1 MTEELNQIQE
11 VEKDFDY
18 VTFDELEQ
26 DVETVE
32 EPTQPEEQ
40 KVLDT
45 ILDLSKEPVQYNK
58 KDKFLTKDEAKTYI
72 QKGMNYD
79 KVFEKAKKADELE
92 KQLNAFRTQLAE
104 LGDTDDEKLLH
115 IEASQRDMDVDELRI
130 EKQKEQERLNSMLEN
145 DPIYQLGKQASFEAQ
160 KQRDLAEIKSA
171 FPFVTANTIEEIP
184 NFNEFARLMAA
195 TNGQFSAKDAFKYV
209 NHVQTK
215 PNTEDKSH
223 MTTIKGE
230 TTPQK
235 TVIPANILQDYL
247 NLGYTKEDA
256 LKDYKL
262 MTKKKG

>member
-11 VEKDFDY
+11 VEEDFDY
-18 VTFDELEQ
+18 VTFDEVQEPNEEPEPQ
-26 DVETVE
+26 VE
-32 EPTQPEEQ
+32 EKPKFKVIYNHKEEEIDY
-40 KVLDT
+40 DT
-45 ILDLSKEPVQYNK
+45 AIPL
-58 KDKFLTKDEAKTYI
+58 I

-79 KVFEKAKKADELE
+79 KMAEKAKKADEYE
-92 KQLNAFRTQLAE
+92 KQLNAYRQQLAFI
-104 LGDTDDEKLLH
+104 GDTDEERLLH
-115 IEASQRDMDVDELRI
+115 IEASQRDMDIDDLKV

-160 KQRDLAEIKSA
+160 KQRDLAEIKA
-171 FPFVTANTIEEIP
+171 TFPFVTANTIEEIP

-195 TNGQFSAKDAFKYV
+195 TNGQLSAKDAFKYV

-235 TVIPANILQDYL
+235 TVIPPNVLQDYL